1 MIDTSLSKVKI
12 HEIVQSQI
20 PEYIDADNPL
30 FGDFLKQYY
39 ISQEFQGGLTDI
51 ADNLVDYKS
60 LNYLNTK
67 NLIGFTSLSSYTNG
81 GQTTI
86 YVDSTD
92 GWPSQYGLLKI
103 DDEIIT
109 YTGIGSTSFIGCTR
123 GFSGIENNQKTN
135 APEFLTFTKS
145 GVGTHADGSR
155 VKNLS
160 NTFLNTFLKKLKGL
174 ILPGFEERYLTGKLN
189 QSNFIRQAKD
199 FYKSKGTQ
207 EAFQIL
213 FNVLYD
219 ENVSVLKPQEYLLK
233 PSDAD
238 YLVNDVL
245 VGDLISGDPKKINS
259 ETIYQGNASGSIYE
273 VETVVLPDK
282 TYYKIRLSSDTLVG
296 SFKQSDKTFNTL
308 PVGAGV
314 SIIQVDSTVGF
325 ATSGSFVTSGITVE
339 YTDKTYTEF
348 LNVSGLT
355 TSLGYGTTISSGDIA
370 ISYENGDITLPV
382 KFNIVGALDNFKG
395 EGFNQETNVFINVKT
410 LGINNKNI
418 KFSSWIH
425 NIASKNPIE
434 SFTTLGPNN
443 FRVVLEQ
450 ESGFFDGDEVDVV
463 DGNNTQS
470 GTITNANVSDRVVYL
485 NVPQLLPEVAYFIRR
500 KLKTKLGFT
509 ADIQNTYSG
518 GDDLYVASNSLPHW
532 DINPQKREKK
542 FNSLGVSTSSYERI
556 LLLDH
561 NYQSGDHVIYVPDE
575 RGGVSGL
582 SANQSYYVKKVDN
595 NLISLS
601 FSLEN
606 VRRGKYIT
614 IFNDD
619 DVKLDRS
626 HTLVPYNV
634 GFGSIGAQRLL
645 RKFPIPSYES
655 VKTETIPGGVGMF
668 VNGVEAYSYK
678 SSDVIYNGSLESVD
692 VLNTGSDYDL
702 INPPR
707 LSIQQTG
714 HVGAGASVV
723 AQVKGKI
730 TDILVIDRGTD
741 YIDVPD
747 VVITGGNGKAY
758 AEAQLRKQQHVV
770 TFDAASGSGVVSTAS
785 SEFTFKFP
793 HRLKNTD
800 EIIYS
805 SNGTTEI
812 GINTAEG
819 SDDLFLRNNSSYFAI
834 VKDPFTISLTRLS
847 SEAVLGIG
855 TIGISTNGGG
865 VQSFTTKKPRGIID
879 NIYLRNQ
886 TDLFNRE
893 TSFNNQSGRI
903 GINTYADLFIIPN
916 HRYESGDILNYSTTG
931 LDVGGVGAGT
941 DYYCIKVDDD
951 RFRVSISTD
960 RSDYVGLT
968 SFGSGTHSFNYKP
981 LEISIVGRQ
990 GITTSAAVAKLV
1002 ARGVVDGVYVKEHG
1016 ENYGSTIIN
1025 DNFRPNVVTIT
1036 GSEALFEPV
1045 IVNGKIDSVIVK
1057 FGGFNYFLPPDLI
1070 IEGDGASAK
1079 LQANIS
1085 NGKVESVTVINEGI
1099 GYSINNTTV
1108 RAKTPGEGAIFNA
1121 NLKKWTINKV
1131 QRFAN
1136 LGDVKDDDGFYD
1148 SFKNSDY
1155 GYPYVNYY
1163 LSRKLNDYVK
1173 TSFNGHSKIVGYAY
1187 DGHPIYGP
1195 YAYERTDGVGNLK
1208 YLRPSYVTN
1217 YGQRIGGPSISE
1229 FEPGFF
1235 VDDFTYIEG
1244 IGDLDEHNG
1253 RFAVT
1258 PEFPFG
1264 VYAYYTTL
1272 SDVINTS
1279 LASPFRNYREPLF
1292 PYIIG
1297 PTYNS
1302 VPDPLNLIFNSNQ
1315 TIDINKFGSIRNT
1328 AYYNIRDYEFISN
1341 SNRNVRNQANIVSVK
1356 RGSVSK
1362 DGIILVNPGLNY
1374 KVGDK
1379 LIFDNSKTG
1388 GIGADGNV
1396 SRVVGVAATNMSS
1409 TTTTISNVNFV
1420 VDGIRVTGIS
1430 TAGVGSF
1437 RDKIP
1442 VKISGVSSSKYS
1454 QLEGTY
1460 IINVADEGSKLTMPI
1475 TDLVGITTRVTI
1487 SDVVHK
1493 FDIDDLVQIDEE
1505 VLKVIN
1511 IDDLNANITLLK
1523 GQNGTLSTSHTFL
1536 SPIVKLKNVFSYVLD
1551 KPIEETTLLNESLFF
1566 DPTNS
1571 VGFGTTTIQN
1581 NQTGIGST
1589 VTFVGAANS
1598 IKKINIPIGGI
1609 FLENHP
1615 FSHGEELVYNPQTD
1629 AQTLRTVGFGATGIE
1644 FDRFLPRTGLF
1655 VQKISEDIIGLVSER
1670 SKVDNQFDRLKFS
1683 PLVHQDPTNIGLGN
1697 TQKFSTVRDIVT
1709 ADVTTFEVNVA
1720 TASTHGLKPLDK
1732 INFDIVSSASSTVE
1746 VTWNSGTRYISIG
1759 SSVNPPVHATLGD
1772 NLIFDT
1778 SHFTL
1783 LNTRLDFYED
1793 PQFTKRFVGSGV
1805 SAIEVTNDFSP
1816 GNSSAKT
1823 TLKVTENIPRILYY
1837 NIVSLQPK
1845 IKRIE
1850 IDENINENNKIII
1863 DNSKFSGNHSIT
1875 STTDRTFN
1883 YFVGGIPERVGYTS
1897 VSQIRYTTDS
1907 KNILGPIADIDITTI
1922 GSNYESEPKI
1932 SVASTSGKGAVVLS
1946 LSDEI
1951 GGLEDVKIVDFGYD
1965 YPSDRTL
1972 KPQAAVPN
1980 LIVLG
1985 DNFEIKSVGITSAG
1999 QNYVTPPDL
2008 IVYDDSLNQI
2018 KNVSLLA
2025 NLTASSVSDVKVL
2038 TSGSNFKA
2046 TDNRIVS
2053 INNSNGVGIIS
2064 ATYSDPNVTLRL
2076 KTPEGGFTTSL
2087 PLPFAVG
2094 DKIFVENVGVS
2105 TGSGYNS
2112 SDYRYEFFTVTEV
2125 DEKLSKEDQATIK
2138 YVINENPGTHDGD
2151 LFGSVVNKNILASFD
2166 LELEESQFFAG
2177 EEIRSL
2183 NAVTNVSPGRDKLT
2197 DILRVDSLNGF
2208 NVGDLIT
2215 GTSSG
2220 SSGVIEFMQEY
2231 SGDFDIVSSVKK
2243 SYGWESDTGK
2253 LSEYFQR
2260 LQDGDYYQ
2268 NFAYSL
2274 KSQVGISSWS
2284 EPVDSLAHI
2293 SGYKKHSDL
2302 EIISKPLVGI
2312 KTSVTIFT
2320 FNNFGGN
2327 NNISDILIGELMTGN
2342 DSDATGIVLEKSGT
2356 DKLLINKLENEFI
2369 VNEGVSFD
2377 ESGVTATIID
2387 IGEDI
2392 ESGSTKEEELVATN
2406 NITLD
2411 SFAKIYEKHDFD
2423 LVSEITDSKQERSN
2437 EIIFNSTRFGQSLL
2451 CKSNRVLEIDDIS
2464 PQFFSDPDLTRSI
2477 ELDSFS
2483 PFDGGAGGGGS
2494 QGGVVA
2500 TKYYAQIVLDVDSG
2514 LTFNETQYTEFIV
2527 SHSGIG
2533 TNVDVFTSQYSEL
2546 SDKFD
2551 LGTFGAEYF
2560 DGSDE
2565 ISVSF
2570 TPFNPS
2576 FTYDITFY
2584 KETLSTGV
2592 GVGTTSYGNIKKVG
2606 FATYIAASG
2615 ITTTSVVQSIP
2626 FNEYKSGVMFVAIG
2640 ATTGDKNLAEF
2651 SWVGIGTTV
2660 SFIKYSTA
2668 EFNVGLGTLTLNVGV
2683 GTDTNNC
2690 NLEFTPTAGYG
2701 VTVTSLTT
2709 SVGIATT
2716 VSTGIPGTTY
2726 EIGDAQLDGQR
2737 TEISASLSPTETV
2750 ISTVPYTNYHS
2761 TKYLVQIE
2769 NTTKNHISFFH
2780 MANNSYEA
2788 TANYNK
2794 YANVSTAT
2802 TSRRDIVNTNIDVSA
2817 PNSVIKF
2824 LPEAQQDYIC
2834 RVSEIRIDKPDTS
2847 NDDTSITIP

>member
-30 FGDFLKQYY
+30 FGEFLKQYY
-39 ISQEFQGGLTDI
+39 ISQEFQGGSTDI

-60 LNYLNTK
+60 LNYLNNK

-135 APEFLTFTKS
+135 APEYLTFTKS
-145 GVGTHADGSR
+145 GVGTHADRSR

-174 ILPGFEERYLTGKLN
+174 ILPGFEERYLTGKLS
-189 QSNFIRQAKD
+189 QSNFIKQAKD

-233 PSDAD
+233 PSAAD

-245 VGDLISGDPKKINS
+245 VGDLISGNPKKINS

-273 VETVVLPDK
+273 VETAVLPDK

-325 ATSGSFVTSGITVE
+325 ASSGSFVASGVTVE

-348 LNVSGLT
+348 LNVTGLT
-355 TSLGYGTTISSGDIA
+355 IPLGYGTTISSGDIA
-370 ISYENGDITLPV
+370 TAYENGDLNLPV

-395 EGFNQETNVFINVKT
+395 KGFNQETDVFINVKT
-410 LGINNKNI
+410 LGVENKNI
-418 KFSSWIH
+418 RFSSWIH

-450 ESGFFDGDEVDVV
+450 ETAFFDGDEVDVV

-470 GTITNANVSDRVVYL
+470 GTITNSNVANKTVYL
-485 NVPQLLPEVAYFIRR
+485 NVPQLLPGVAYFIRR
-500 KLKTKLGFT
+500 KLKTKLGYT
-509 ADIQNTYSG
+509 ADVQNTYSA
-518 GDDLYVASNSLPHW
+518 GDDVYVTSNSLPHW
-532 DINPQKREKK
+532 DIDPQKRERI
-542 FNSLGVSTSSYERI
+542 FNSLGVSVSSYDK
-556 LLLDH
+556 LSLLDH
-561 NYQSGDHVIYVPDE
+561 NYQSGDQVIYLPDE
-575 RGGVSGL
+575 RGAVSGL
-582 SANQSYYVKKVDN
+582 TTNQSYYVKKIDN

-614 IFNDD
+614 IFDDND
-619 DVKLDRS
+619 VTLDRS

-634 GFGSIGAQRLL
+634 GFGTIGAQRLL
-645 RKFPIPSYES
+645 RKFPVPSYES
-655 VKTETIPGGVGMF
+655 VKTETIPGGIGMF
-668 VNGVEAYSYK
+668 VNGVEAFSYK
-678 SSDVIYNGSLESVD
+678 SSDVIYNGALDSVD

-707 LSIQQTG
+707 LSVQQTG

-730 TDILVIDRGTD
+730 TDILITDRGTD
-741 YIDVPD
+741 YLDVPD
-747 VVITGGNGKAY
+747 VVITGGNGKAF
-758 AEAQLRKQQHVV
+758 AEAQLRKQQQVV
-770 TFDAASGSGVVSTAS
+770 TFDAAASGGVVSTAS
-785 SEFTFKFP
+785 SEFTFKSP
-793 HRLKNTD
+793 HRLKNTE
-800 EIIYS
+800 EIIYN
-805 SNGTTEI
+805 SNGSSEI

-819 SDDLFLRNNSSYFAI
+819 SDDLFLRDNSSYFAI

-865 VQSFTTKKPRGIID
+865 VQSFTSKKTRGVID
-879 NIYLRNQ
+879 KIYLRNQ

-893 TSFNNQSGRI
+893 TNFDNQSGKV
-903 GINTYADLFIIPN
+903 GVNTFTNQFIIKN
-916 HRYESGDILNYSTTG
+916 HRYETGDILNYSTTG
-931 LDVGGVGAGT
+931 LDIGGVGAGT

-968 SFGSGTHSFNYKP
+968 SFGSGIHSFNYKP
-981 LEISIVGRQ
+981 LEISILGRQ
-990 GITTSAAVAKLV
+990 GITTSPATAKLV
-1002 ARGVVDGVYVKEHG
+1002 ARGVIDGVNVKEYG

-1025 DNFRPNVVTIT
+1025 DNYRPNIVPIT
-1036 GSEALFEPV
+1036 GSEAQFEPV

-1070 IEGDGASAK
+1070 IEGDGSSGK
-1079 LQANIS
+1079 LLANIS
-1085 NGKVESVTVINEGI
+1085 DGKVESVTVINQGI
-1099 GYSINNTTV
+1099 GYSINNTTIK
-1108 RAKTPGEGAIFNA
+1108 AKTPGDGAIFRS

-1148 SFKNSDY
+1148 AFRNSSY

-1163 LSRKLNDYVK
+1163 LSRKLNDYLK
-1173 TSFNGHSKIVGYAY
+1173 TSLNGHSKIVGYAY

-1195 YAYERTDGVGNLK
+1195 YAFERTDGVGNLK
-1208 YLRPSYVTN
+1208 YLRPSYVKN
-1217 YGQRIGGPSISE
+1217 SGQRIGGPNISE

-1235 VDDFTYIEG
+1235 VEDFSYIEG

-1279 LASPFRNYREPLF
+1279 LSSPFKNYREPLF

-1297 PTYNS
+1297 STYNS
-1302 VPDPLNLIFNSNQ
+1302 IPDPLNLKFNSNQ
-1315 TIDINKFGSIRNT
+1315 TIDGNTFGFIRNT

-1341 SNRNVRNQANIVSVK
+1341 SNKNVRNQANIVGVK
-1356 RGSVSK
+1356 RGSVSE
-1362 DGIILVNPGLNY
+1362 DGIIILNSGLNY
-1374 KVGDK
+1374 KVGDR

-1388 GIGADGNV
+1388 GIGAAGNV
-1396 SRVVGVAATNMSS
+1396 SRVTGIAATNINS
-1409 TTTTISNVNFV
+1409 TTTTLSNVNFV
-1420 VDGIRVTGIS
+1420 VNGTRITGIS
-1430 TAGVGSF
+1430 TIGVGSF
-1437 RDKIP
+1437 RDQIP
-1442 VKISGVSSSKYS
+1442 VKISGISSSKYS
-1454 QLEGTY
+1454 ALEGTF
-1460 IINVADEGSKLTMPI
+1460 IINVADDRSSLTTPM
-1475 TDLVGITTRVTI
+1475 TDLVGMTTNITI
-1487 SDVVHK
+1487 SDSVNK
-1493 FDIDDLVQIDEE
+1493 FDVDDLVQIDEE
-1505 VLKVIN
+1505 VLRVIK
-1511 IDDLNANITLLK
+1511 IDDLNGNITLLT
-1523 GQNGTLSTSHTFL
+1523 GQNGTLGTSHTFL
-1536 SPIVKLKNVFSYVLD
+1536 SPIVKLKNVFSYDLD
-1551 KPIEETTLLNESLFF
+1551 KDFSETTLNNESLFF

-1571 VGFGTTTIQN
+1571 VGFGTTTIQD

-1598 IKKINIPIGGI
+1598 IKKINIPVGGI
-1609 FLENHP
+1609 FLKNHP
-1615 FSHGEELVYNPQTD
+1615 FDHGEELVYNPQTD

-1670 SKVDNQFDRLKFS
+1670 SRVNNEFDRIKFS

-1697 TQKFSTVRDIVT
+1697 TQKFTTVRDIVT
-1709 ADVTTFEVNVA
+1709 ADVTTFEVSVA
-1720 TASTHGLKPLDK
+1720 TASTHGLKPLDE

-1746 VTWNSGTRYISIG
+1746 ATWNSGSRYISIG
-1759 SSVNPPVHATLGD
+1759 SSVNPPIHATLGD

-1778 SHFTL
+1778 SHFSL

-1805 SAIEVTNDFSP
+1805 SAIEITNEFSP

-1823 TLKVTENIPRILYY
+1823 TLKITENIPKILYY
-1837 NIVSLQPK
+1837 NFVSFQPQ
-1845 IKRIE
+1845 IKKIE
-1850 IDENINENNKIII
+1850 IDENIKENNKIVV
-1863 DNSKFSGNHSIT
+1863 DNSKFSGTHSIT
-1875 STTDRTFN
+1875 STTDKTFN
-1883 YFVGGIPERVGYTS
+1883 YFVGGIPERVGYSS
-1897 VSQIRYTTDS
+1897 VSQLTYTTDS
-1907 KNILGPIADIDITTI
+1907 KNVLGPISEVDITTR
-1922 GSNYESEPKI
+1922 GLNYQAEPKI
-1932 SVASTSGKGAVVLS
+1932 SVASTSGVGAVLLS
-1946 LSDEI
+1946 LSEDI
-1951 GGLEDVKIVDFGYD
+1951 GALEDVQIVDFGYD

-1980 LIVLG
+1980 LIILG
-1985 DNFEIKSVGITSAG
+1985 DNFKIKSVGVRSTG
-1999 QNYVTPPDL
+1999 QNYLTPPDL
-2008 IVYDDSLNQI
+2008 IVYDDILNEV
-2018 KNVSLLA
+2018 KNVSLQA
-2025 NLTASSVSDVKVL
+2025 NLTASSVSDIKVL
-2038 TSGSNFKA
+2038 TSGSNFRA
-2046 TDNRIVS
+2046 SDNRIVA

-2076 KTPEGGFTTSL
+2076 KTPAGGFTTSL
-2087 PLPFAVG
+2087 PIPFIVG

-2125 DEKLSKEDQATIK
+2125 NANLSTEDQATIK
-2138 YVINENPGTHDGD
+2138 YTVDENPGTHDGQ
-2151 LFGSVVNKNILASFD
+2151 LFGTVVNKNIIASFD

-2183 NAVTNVSPGRDKLT
+2183 NAVTNVSPGEEKLT
-2197 DILRVDSLNGF
+2197 DFLRVESLDGF

-2220 SSGVIEFMQEY
+2220 SSGVIEFMEKY
-2231 SGDFDIVSSVKK
+2231 TGDFDIVSSVKK
-2243 SYGWESDTGK
+2243 SFGWESDTGK
-2253 LSEYFQR
+2253 VSEYFQR

-2302 EIISKPLVGI
+2302 EIISKPLVG
-2312 KTSVTIFT
+2312 V
-2320 FNNFGGN
+2320 
-2327 NNISDILIGELMTGN
+2327 
-2342 DSDATGIVLEKSGT
+2342 GT
-2356 DKLLINKLENEFI
+2356 
-2369 VNEGVSFD
+2369 
-2377 ESGVTATIID
+2377 T
-2387 IGEDI
+2387 
-2392 ESGSTKEEELVATN
+2392 SGSSIATN
-2406 NITLD
+2406 EILLD
-2411 SFAKIYEKHDFD
+2411 SSARTYERHDFD
-2423 LVSEITDSKQERSN
+2423 LVRENTDSKQEKSN
-2437 EIIFNSTRFGQSLL
+2437 EIVFKSTRFGNSLL
-2451 CKSNRVLEIDDIS
+2451 CKTNRVLEIDDIS

-2477 ELDSFS
+2477 ELDSFG

-2500 TKYYAQIVLDVDSG
+2500 TKYYAQIVLDVDAG

-2527 SHSGIG
+2527 SHSGIAPD
-2533 TNVDVFTSQYSEL
+2533 VEVFTSQYSDL

-2551 LGTFGAEYF
+2551 LGEFSAEYLS
-2560 DGSDE
+2560 GTDE

-2615 ITTTSVVQSIP
+2615 ITTTSVIQSIP

-2683 GTDTNNC
+2683 GTNTNNC

-2701 VTVTSLTT
+2701 VTVTSFTT

-2716 VSTGIPGTTY
+2716 VSTGIPGTTF

-2802 TSRRDIVNTNIDVSA
+2802 TSRRDIVNTVIDVSA

-2834 RVSEIRIDKPDTS
+2834 RVSEIRIDKPDSTA
-2847 NDDTSITIP
+2847 DDTTVTIP